1 MMQMR
6 NVNIEPSTDFIFVLP
21 YKLTITGTPNI
32 SKVSIKSLTEL
43 ELKYFLKI
51 EVFAGII

>member
-1 MMQMR
+1 MR
-6 NVNIEPSTDFIFVLP
+6 KVNIEPSTDFIFVLP

-32 SKVSIKSLTEL
+32 SNVSIKSLTEL
-43 ELKYFLKI
+43 ELKYLLKI